1 MIGQMQGKF
10 QMDVI
15 TGVGHMLHEV
25 RNGFFLPSSS
35 DNVERDFSD
44 SQDEPTRLAEIL
56 VEFWRRNERILPAGI
71 KKVGDL

>member
-15 TGVGHMLHEV
+15 PGVGHMLHEV
-25 RNGFFLPSSS
+25 RNGFLPSSG
-35 DNVERDFSD
+35 DNVERDFSN

>member
-15 TGVGHMLHEV
+15 PGVGHMLHEV
-25 RNGFFLPSSS
+25 RNGFFLLSSS